1 MRQAGRF
8 LGLAAALVYAL
19 MLAACA
25 PPDFRESP
33 TAARPL
39 GPGQIPYAGL
49 IEGGLVTDDGQTL
62 HLETWFPTDPTGK
75 PVPPKAAIVALHGF
89 DDYSEE
95 FAMPATYLAEH
106 GIATFAYDQ
115 RGFGHSD
122 NPGRW
127 PGAETLKRDLRT
139 AIRLV
144 RARMPATPVYALG
157 CSMGGAVVLATLA
170 DGGPDLP
177 DGAILCPPA
186 VWARETQPLLNRAV
200 LWAGVRLIPD
210 ESFTGRGLGVL
221 ASDNIPMLRKLGR
234 DPLYIHATRTDAIY
248 GLVDLMDQGLAA
260 APKVTLP
267 LLVLY
272 GAKDQVIPKTPVADL
287 MARLPRTADG
297 TQRLAYYAN
306 GWHLILRD
314 LDASLVDAD
323 MVAWI
328 ADHHAPLPSG
338 ADEAA
343 RHFPP
348 EK

>member
-1 MRQAGRF
+1 MRQAGR
-8 LGLAAALVYAL
+8 LLNLAAALASAL
-19 MLAACA
+19 LLSACA

-33 TAARPL
+33 TAGRPL

-49 IEGGLVTDDGQTL
+49 VAGGLVTDDGQTL
-62 HLETWFPTDPTGK
+62 NLQTWIPTDAGGK

-89 DDYSEE
+89 DDYAEE
-95 FAMPATYLAEH
+95 FAEPGTFLAEH

-127 PGAETLKRDLRT
+127 PGAETLKQDLRT

-144 RARMPATPVYALG
+144 RTRLPGVPVYALG
-157 CSMGGAVVLATLA
+157 CSMGGAVVLAALG

-177 DGAILCPPA
+177 DGAILAPPA
-186 VWARETQPLLNRAV
+186 IWARETQPLLNRAA
-200 LWAGVRLIPD
+200 LWAGVRVIPD
-210 ESFTGRGLGVL
+210 QRFTGRGLGVL
-221 ASDNIPMLRKLGR
+221 ASDNIPVLRKLGR
-234 DPLYIHATRTDAIY
+234 DPLYIHATRTDSIY

-272 GAKDQVIPKTPVADL
+272 GAKDQVIPKRPIVDL

-306 GWHLILRD
+306 GWHLLLRD
-314 LDASLVDAD
+314 LDAPKVDAD
-323 MVAWI
+323 VVAWI
-328 ADHHAPLPSG
+328 EDHHAVLPSG
-338 ADEAA
+338 ADLAA
-343 RHFPP
+343 AHFPP
-348 EK
+348 QP

>member
-1 MRQAGRF
+1 MRRGRRLAGVAAVF
-8 LGLAAALVYAL
+8 AATLALG
-19 MLAACA
+19 ACA

-33 TAARPL
+33 TAARSL
-39 GPGQIPYAGL
+39 GPGQVPYAGL
-49 IEGGLVTDDGQTL
+49 AEGTLITDDGQAL
-62 HLETWFPTDPTGK
+62 DLQTWMPTEASGR

-89 DDYSEE
+89 DDYAEE
-95 FAMPATYLAEH
+95 FAEPGTYLAER

-144 RARMPATPVYALG
+144 RARLPGVPVYALG
-157 CSMGGAVVLATLA
+157 CSMGGAVVLATLS
-170 DGGPDLP
+170 DGGADLP
-177 DGAILCPPA
+177 DGAILAPPA
-186 VWARETQPLLNRAV
+186 VWARETQPLLNRAA

-210 ESFTGRGLGVL
+210 QRFTGRGLGVL
-221 ASDNIPMLRKLGR
+221 ASDNIPMLRKLGH

-248 GLVDLMDQGLAA
+248 GLVDLMDEALAA
-260 APKVTLP
+260 APDATTP

-272 GAKDQVIPKTPVADL
+272 GAKDQVIPKQPIADL

-297 TQRLAYYAN
+297 TQRLAYYAH

-314 LDASLVDAD
+314 LEAHTVDAD
-323 MVAWI
+323 IAAWI
-328 ADHHAPLPSG
+328 EDHRAALPSG
-338 ADEAA
+338 ADKAA
-343 RHFPP
+343 GHFPP
-348 EK
+348 AS

>member
-1 MRQAGRF
+1 MRQGRR
-8 LGLAAALVYAL
+8 LIGLATALVPL
-19 MLAACA
+19 LLLAACA
-25 PPDFRESP
+25 APNFAESP
-33 TAARPL
+33 TAGRPL

-49 IEGGLVTDDGQTL
+49 IEGGLVTDDGKTL
-62 HLETWFPTDPTGK
+62 NLETWIPTDTAGK
-75 PVPPKAAIVALHGF
+75 PIPPKAAIVALHGF
-89 DDYSEE
+89 DDYAQE
-95 FAMPATYLAEH
+95 FIEPGTFWAEH

-127 PGAETLKRDLRT
+127 PGSATLKQDLRT

-144 RARMPATPVYALG
+144 RAKLPGVPVYALG

-177 DGAILCPPA
+177 DGAILASPA
-186 VWARETQPLLNRAV
+186 VWARETQPLLNRAA
-200 LWAGVRLIPD
+200 LWAGVRLMPG

-260 APKVTLP
+260 APKVTQP

-272 GAKDQVIPKTPVADL
+272 GAKDQVIPKTPIADL
-287 MARLPRTADG
+287 MARLPRTGDG

-314 LDASLVDAD
+314 LDARLVDTD
-323 MVAWI
+323 VVAWI
-328 ADHHAPLPSG
+328 DDHRAPLPSG
-338 ADEAA
+338 ADVAA
-343 RHFPP
+343 RDFPP
-348 EK
+348 KP

>member
-1 MRQAGRF
+1 MRQGRR
-8 LGLAAALVYAL
+8 LPGLAAAVASVLL
-19 MLAACA
+19 LAACA
-25 PPDFRESP
+25 PPNFTLSP
-33 TAARPL
+33 TAVRPL

-49 IEGGLVTDDGQTL
+49 IEGGLVTDDGRTLNLQTWL
-62 HLETWFPTDPTGK
+62 PTDTAGK

-89 DDYSEE
+89 DDYAQE
-95 FAMPATYLAEH
+95 FIEPGTFLAEH

-127 PGAETLKRDLRT
+127 PGATTLKQDLRT

-144 RARMPATPVYALG
+144 RAKLPGVPVYALG

-170 DGGPDLP
+170 DGGADLP
-177 DGAILCPPA
+177 DGAILAPPA
-186 VWARETQPLLNRAV
+186 VWARETQPLINRAA
-200 LWAGVRLIPD
+200 LWAGVRLMPG
-210 ESFTGRGLGVL
+210 ESFTGKGLGVL

-248 GLVDLMDQGLAA
+248 GLVGTMDQGLAA
-260 APKVTLP
+260 APKVTEP

-272 GAKDQVIPKTPVADL
+272 GAKDQVIPKTPIVDL

-306 GWHLILRD
+306 GWHLLLRD
-314 LDASLVDAD
+314 LDARVVDTD
-323 MVAWI
+323 VVAWI
-328 ADHHAPLPSG
+328 DDHHAPLPSG
-338 ADEAA
+338 ADVAA
-343 RHFPP
+343 RDFPP
-348 EK
+348 KP

>member
-1 MRQAGRF
+1 MRQARRL
-8 LGLAAALVYAL
+8 LGLAVALTSAL
-19 MLAACA
+19 WLGACA
-25 PPDFRESP
+25 PPDFTQSP
-33 TAARPL
+33 TAIRPL
-39 GPGQIPYAGL
+39 GPGQVPYAGL

-62 HLETWFPTDPTGK
+62 SLESWFPTDAAGQ
-75 PVPPKAAIVALHGF
+75 PVRPKAAIVALHGF
-89 DDYSEE
+89 DDYAQE
-95 FAMPATYLAEH
+95 FIEPGTFWAEH

-115 RGFGHSD
+115 RGFGHSA

-127 PGAETLKRDLRT
+127 PGSDTLKQDLRT

-144 RARMPATPVYALG
+144 RARLPGVPVYALG

-170 DGGPDLP
+170 DGGADLP
-177 DGAILCPPA
+177 DGAILAPPA

-200 LWAGVRLIPD
+200 LWAGVRLVPG
-210 ESFTGRGLGVL
+210 ESFTGKGLGVQ

-248 GLVDLMDQGLAA
+248 GLVNQMDQGLAA
-260 APKVTLP
+260 APHVTQP

-272 GAKDQVIPKTPVADL
+272 GAKDQIIPKTPIADL

-314 LDASLVDAD
+314 LDAKTVDAD
-323 MVAWI
+323 VVAWI
-328 ADHHAPLPSG
+328 DDHHAPLPSG
-338 ADEAA
+338 ADQAA
-343 RHFPP
+343 RDFPP
-348 EK
+348 KP

>member
-1 MRQAGRF
+1 
-8 LGLAAALVYAL
+8 
-19 MLAACA
+19 
-25 PPDFRESP
+25 
-33 TAARPL
+33 
-39 GPGQIPYAGL
+39 
-49 IEGGLVTDDGQTL
+49 
-62 HLETWFPTDPTGK
+62 
-75 PVPPKAAIVALHGF
+75 VALHGF

-95 FAMPATYLAEH
+95 VAMPGTYLAEH
-106 GIATFAYDQ
+106 GIATYAYDQ

-122 NPGRW
+122 HPGRW
-127 PGAETLKRDLRT
+127 PGAETMKRDLRT

-144 RARMPATPVYALG
+144 RARMPGTPVYALG

-200 LWAGVRLIPD
+200 LWAGVRLIPG

-272 GAKDQVIPKTPVADL
+272 GAKDQVIPKTPIADL

-297 TQRLAYYAN
+297 TQRLAYYAD

-323 MVAWI
+323 IVAWI
-328 ADHHAPLPSG
+328 DDHHAKFASG

-343 RHFPP
+343 AHFPP

>member
-1 MRQAGRF
+1 MRGMGRR
-8 LGLAAALVYAL
+8 LGLAAALVPAL
-19 MLAACA
+19 ALAACA

-62 HLETWFPTDPTGK
+62 HLETWVPTDPAGK
-75 PVPPKAAIVALHGF
+75 PMPPRAALVALHGF

-95 FAMPATYLAEH
+95 FAMPATYFAEH

-139 AIRLV
+139 AVRLV
-144 RARMPATPVYALG
+144 RARLPGVPVYGLG
-157 CSMGGAVVLATLA
+157 CSMGGAVTLATLA

-186 VWARETQPLLNRAV
+186 VWARETQPLVNRAV
-200 LWAGVRLIPD
+200 LWAGVRVIPG

-248 GLVDLMDQGLAA
+248 GLVDMMDQGLAA
-260 APKVTLP
+260 APKVTQP

-323 MVAWI
+323 IVAWI
-328 ADHHAPLPSG
+328 DDHHAKFASG

-343 RHFPP
+343 AHFPP

>member
-1 MRQAGRF
+1 MAAR
-8 LGLAAALVYAL
+8 LGLAAILVSTL
-19 MLAACA
+19 LLAACA
-25 PPDFRESP
+25 PPDFRQSP
-33 TAARPL
+33 TAARTL

-49 IEGGLVTDDGQTL
+49 TEGSLVTDDGESL
-62 HLETWFPTDPTGK
+62 HLETWMPTDPAGQTIR
-75 PVPPKAAIVALHGF
+75 PKAALVALHGF

-95 FAMPATYLAEH
+95 FALPGPYLAEH

-122 NPGRW
+122 HRGRW
-127 PGAETLKRDLRT
+127 PGSATLKQDLRT

-144 RARMPATPVYALG
+144 RARLPGIPVYALG

-177 DGAILCPPA
+177 DGAILAPPA
-186 VWARETQPLLNRAV
+186 VWGRETQPLLNRAA
-200 LWAGVRLIPD
+200 LWAGVRLVPD

-221 ASDNIPMLRKLGR
+221 ASDNIPLLRALGR

-248 GLVDLMDQGLAA
+248 GLVDLMDEGLAA

-272 GAKDQVIPKTPVADL
+272 GAKDQVIPKKPIAEL
-287 MARLPRTADG
+287 MEHLPRTADG
-297 TQRLAYYAN
+297 TQRLAYYAD

-314 LDASLVDAD
+314 LDRDLVFAD

-328 ADHHAPLPSG
+328 ENHHAPLPSG

-343 RHFPP
+343 RRFPP
-348 EK
+348 P

>member
-1 MRQAGRF
+1 MRQAGRV
-8 LGLAAALVYAL
+8 LNLVAALASTL
-19 MLAACA
+19 LLTACA

-33 TAARPL
+33 TAGRPL

-49 IEGGLVTDDGQTL
+49 IEDGLVTDDGQTL
-62 HLETWFPTDPTGK
+62 NLQTWIPTDTGGK
-75 PVPPKAAIVALHGF
+75 PIPPKAAIVALHGF
-89 DDYSEE
+89 DDYAEE
-95 FAMPATYLAEH
+95 FTEPGTFLAEH

-122 NPGRW
+122 TPGRW
-127 PGAETLKRDLRT
+127 PGAETLKQDLRT

-144 RARMPATPVYALG
+144 RARLPGVPVYALG
-157 CSMGGAVVLATLA
+157 SSMGGAVVLATLG

-177 DGAILCPPA
+177 DGAILAPPA
-186 VWARETQPLLNRAV
+186 IWARETQPLMNRAA
-200 LWAGVRLIPD
+200 LWAGVRIIPD
-210 ESFTGRGLGVL
+210 MSFTGRGLGVL

-260 APKVTLP
+260 AAKVTQP

-272 GAKDQVIPKTPVADL
+272 GAKDQVIPKRPIADL

-314 LDASLVDAD
+314 LDARTVDAD
-323 MVAWI
+323 VAAWI
-328 ADHHAPLPSG
+328 QDHHVALPSG
-338 ADEAA
+338 ADLAA
-343 RHFPP
+343 AHFPP
-348 EK
+348 EH

>member
-1 MRQAGRF
+1 MRQIGRF
-8 LGLAAALVYAL
+8 LSFAAALMPSL
-19 MLAACA
+19 LLAACA
-25 PPDFRESP
+25 PPNFRESP
-33 TAARPL
+33 TAGRSL

-62 HLETWFPTDPTGK
+62 NLQTWVPTDAAGK
-75 PVPPKAAIVALHGF
+75 PIPPKAAIVALHGF
-89 DDYSEE
+89 DDYAEE
-95 FAMPATYLAEH
+95 FAGPGTFLAEH
-106 GIATFAYDQ
+106 GITTFAYDQ

-127 PGAETLKRDLRT
+127 PGTETLKQDLRT

-144 RARMPATPVYALG
+144 RARLPGVPVYALG
-157 CSMGGAVVLATLA
+157 SSMGGAVVLATLA

-177 DGAILCPPA
+177 DGAILAPPA
-186 VWARETQPLLNRAV
+186 VWARETQPLVNRAV
-200 LWAGVRLIPD
+200 LWAGVRIVPD
-210 ESFTGRGLGVL
+210 MSFTGQGLGVL

-260 APKVTLP
+260 GPKVTQP

-272 GAKDQVIPKTPVADL
+272 GAKDQVIPKTPIADL

-306 GWHLILRD
+306 GWHLLLRD
-314 LDASLVDAD
+314 LDARTVDAD
-323 MVAWI
+323 VVAWI
-328 ADHHAPLPSG
+328 ADHHAALPSG
-338 ADEAA
+338 ADRAA
-343 RHFPP
+343 THFPP
-348 EK
+348 AP